1 MAHDGTRGEGSGRQP
16 EREEAAAS
24 RAEDAAARAERDRGE
39 TLVMATAARGAAV
52 EAAKRAG
59 RFSREF
65 LATVISVVGTALG
78 VVVALAWNGALT
90 KWFGRVFSSEGSQ
103 VVALFVYA
111 LVVTL
116 LAVIVIITLGRVAR
130 RLDTEAVEFKVQ
142 TKREEQK

>member
-1 MAHDGTRGEGSGRQP
+1 M
-16 EREEAAAS
+16 
-24 RAEDAAARAERDRGE
+24 
-39 TLVMATAARGAAV
+39 
-52 EAAKRAG
+52 
-59 RFSREF
+59 
-65 LATVISVVGTALG
+65 
-78 VVVALAWNGALT
+78 
-90 KWFGRVFSSEGSQ
+90 FSSEGSQ